1 MKKNIQLLLLLSL
14 FTIASCSERADY
26 GQPDVN
32 VESLQKDFMKWWTY
46 YSNQINLSSDFI
58 AIDTLSNKISKAAFL
73 ESLTTG
79 KYIPVK
85 LTPKDTSVICYK
97 LFQLGQTADKGIEEP
112 IKNASIKE
120 YERFKMEGR
129 QFPKFNFTDLNGKQ
143 YTNENTKGKFVVLK
157 CWFIRCQAC
166 IAEFPELNE
175 MVNQYK
181 NRDDIVFVSLAY
193 DDDADLKTFLLTK
206 PFNYATVSVQKSY
219 LKDTLNVNSFP
230 THYLIDK
237 DGKIVKVVCKA
248 SRLKSALAKELKTET
263 GSMR

>member
-32 VESLQKDFMKWWTY
+32 VESLQKDCMKWWTY
-46 YSNQINLSSDFI
+46 YCNQINLSSDFI

-97 LFQLGQTADKGIEEP
+97 LFQLGKTADKGIEGATKFVSR
-112 IKNASIKE
+112 IE
-120 YERFKMEGR
+120 YEHFKVEGQ
-129 QFPKFNFTDLNGKQ
+129 QFPKFNFTDLNGKL
-143 YTNENTKGKFVVLK
+143 YTNENTKGKIVVLK
-157 CWFIRCQAC
+157 CWFIGCKTC
-166 IAEFPELNE
+166 VAEFSELNE

-181 NRDDIVFVSLAY
+181 NRDDIVFVSLAF
-193 DDDADLKTFLLTK
+193 DKTEALKEFLLKK
-206 PFNYATVSVQKSY
+206 PFSYATVSDQKLY
-219 LKDTLNVNSFP
+219 LMDTLKVYDYP
-230 THYLIDK
+230 THFLIDK
-237 DGKIVKVVCKA
+237 DGKIVKIVGKA
-248 SRLKSALAKELKTET
+248 SRLKSVLAKELKTET
-263 GSMR
+263 SLRR